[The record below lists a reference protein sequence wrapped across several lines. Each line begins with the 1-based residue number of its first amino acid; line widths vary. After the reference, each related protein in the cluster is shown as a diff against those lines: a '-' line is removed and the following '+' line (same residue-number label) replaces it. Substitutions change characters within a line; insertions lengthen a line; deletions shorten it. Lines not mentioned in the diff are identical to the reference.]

1 MSNALDNLD
10 TPKMMPLEPAQSA
23 RLLRLAT
30 YASVITAT
38 VLIIGKAVAWLQT
51 GSVSLLA
58 SLVDSMLDVG
68 ASAINLL
75 AVHYALMPPDQ
86 DHRFGH
92 GKAESLAGLGQAAF
106 IAGSAVFLS
115 LQAVSRL
122 LHPEPLRDLAVGIGV
137 MVFAIVATVVLVMIQ
152 RYVIERTHST
162 AIRADS
168 LHYVT
173 DLLTNLSTVVALV
186 LALFGWPG
194 MDPIFALGIAVYILY
209 SAWQI
214 GNEAFQLL
222 MDRELPNAD
231 QQRIRAI
238 AGAHPKVQGV
248 HDLRTRRAGQTY
260 FIQLHLEFDGA
271 LPLAEAHEASDEVYY
286 ALDQAFPGAD
296 VIIHEDPAGY
306 EDPRHT
312 QRFT

>member
-1 MSNALDNLD
+1 M
-10 TPKMMPLEPAQSA
+10 TPIDPAQSA

-38 VLIIGKAVAWLQT
+38 VLIIGKAVAWLLT

-75 AVHYALMPPDQ
+75 AVRYALMPPDQ

-115 LQAVSRL
+115 LQAVDRW
-122 LHPEPLRDLAVGIGV
+122 LHPEPLRDLAVGIWV
-137 MVFAIVATVVLVMIQ
+137 MVFAIAATVILVRIQ
-152 RYVIERTHST
+152 HYVIERTHST

-173 DLLTNLSTVVALV
+173 DLLTNLSTIVALV
-186 LALFGWPG
+186 LAMLGWPG
-194 MDPIFALGIAVYILY
+194 MDPVFALGIAVYILS

-214 GNEAFQLL
+214 GSEAFQLL
-222 MDRELPNAD
+222 MDRELPEAD

-238 AGAHPKVQGV
+238 AGAHPQVRGV

-271 LPLAEAHEASDEVYY
+271 MPLAEAHEASDEVYY
-286 ALDQAFPGAD
+286 ALNQAFPGAD